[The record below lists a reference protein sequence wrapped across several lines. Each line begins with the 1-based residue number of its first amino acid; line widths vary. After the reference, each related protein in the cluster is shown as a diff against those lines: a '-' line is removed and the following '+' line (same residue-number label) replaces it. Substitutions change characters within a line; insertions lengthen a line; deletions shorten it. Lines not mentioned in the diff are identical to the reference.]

1 MKAEQFLRQ
10 GADVLA
16 ERGKEYDKPEGERSM
31 QRCVSAFEIIT
42 GKRITEA
49 EGWLF
54 MQILKDV
61 RQWQNPG
68 RYHEDSA
75 VDCVNYSALKAEA
88 LSSAGEC
95 EADFTGLANFGGYP
109 HPCKYGGFVH
119 QSKPSWDDAPE
130 WANALIASPGLNGV
144 IDYGWASGFFHKAK
158 VISCEGG
165 DYWGFDEIDLRRGHC
180 WYLVEPRP
188 SKEA

>member
-31 QRCVSAFEIIT
+31 ARCVAAFNAIT
-42 GKRITEA
+42 GKDLTEA
-49 EGWLF
+49 EGWLLL
-54 MQILKDV
+54 QTLKDV

-88 LSSAGEC
+88 LSEQGCILGDGSSDTLNFGEPISQ
-95 EADFTGLANFGGYP
+95 ENNPIDKLIFMDIPNWKTAPDWANFAAQDLDGKWHWFESTP
-109 HPCKYGGFVH
+109 SVSH
-119 QSKPSWDDAPE
+119 QFGKWISDGDKRTE
-130 WANALIASPGLNGV
+130 YVGTG
-144 IDYGWASGFFHKAK
+144 KK
-158 VISCEGG
+158 VKNWVDTLSA
-165 DYWGFDEIDLRRGHC
+165 YFR
-180 WYLVEPRP
+180 
-188 SKEA
+188 

>member
-31 QRCVSAFEIIT
+31 ARCVAAFNAIT
-42 GKRITEA
+42 GKDLTEA
-49 EGWLF
+49 EGWLLL
-54 MQILKDV
+54 QTLKDV

-88 LSSAGEC
+88 LSEQ
-95 EADFTGLANFGGYP
+95 EKD
-109 HPCKYGGFVH
+109 
-119 QSKPSWDDAPE
+119 
-130 WANALIASPGLNGV
+130 
-144 IDYGWASGFFHKAK
+144 
-158 VISCEGG
+158 
-165 DYWGFDEIDLRRGHC
+165 
-180 WYLVEPRP
+180 
-188 SKEA
+188 

>member
-1 MKAEQFLRQ
+1 MKAEQFLRN

-61 RQWQNPG
+61 RQWQNPD

-75 VDCVNYSALKAEA
+75 VDCVNYAALKAEA
-88 LSSAGEC
+88 LSEQKPIATAEDLMLGAETLSNKLDDKPDWKDA
-95 EADFTGLANFGGYP
+95 
-109 HPCKYGGFVH
+109 
-119 QSKPSWDDAPE
+119 PSWAEVLVKNKSSGVYEFAYKLEKYAAITQNLLDTGSQMPANPE
-130 WANALIASPGLNGV
+130 I
-144 IDYGWASGFFHKAK
+144 
-158 VISCEGG
+158 
-165 DYWGFDEIDLRRGHC
+165 
-180 WYLVEPRP
+180 WYSFVEPRP
-188 SKEA
+188 

>member
-1 MKAEQFLRQ
+1 MKAEQFLRN

-31 QRCVSAFEIIT
+31 QRCISAFEIIT

-61 RQWQNPG
+61 RQWQNPD

-75 VDCVNYSALKAEA
+75 VDCVNYAALKAEA
-88 LSSAGEC
+88 LSEQGQTVMDAATAISMLDYPREPK
-95 EADFTGLANFGGYP
+95 ESLKEILRMDAD
-109 HPCKYGGFVH
+109 
-119 QSKPSWDDAPE
+119 KPDWKDAPD
-130 WANALIASPGLNGV
+130 WA
-144 IDYGWASGFFHKAK
+144 GWLAQDASGAWWWYELEPFIDGDGWFYE
-158 VISCEGG
+158 EGEAELARYG
-165 DYWGFDEIDLRRGHC
+165 QCDFPYDGSL
-180 WYLVEPRP
+180 EPRP
-188 SKEA
+188 

>member
-1 MKAEQFLRQ
+1 MKAEQFLRN

-61 RQWQNPG
+61 RQWQNPD

-75 VDCVNYSALKAEA
+75 VDCVNYAALKAEA
-88 LSSAGEC
+88 LSEKSE
-95 EADFTGLANFGGYP
+95 L
-109 HPCKYGGFVH
+109 V
-119 QSKPSWDDAPE
+119 SKPDWKDAPE
-130 WANALIASPGLNGV
+130 WAKWLAYDVYWMWFEEKPLISS
-144 IDYGWASGFFHKAK
+144 SGT
-158 VISCEGG
+158 
-165 DYWGFDEIDLRRGHC
+165 L
-180 WYLVEPRP
+180 LVVPNTSWDNTCIRESFGYSIHYMEPRP
-188 SKEA
+188 

>member
-88 LSSAGEC
+88 LS
-95 EADFTGLANFGGYP
+95 EAI
-109 HPCKYGGFVH
+109 
-119 QSKPSWDDAPE
+119 PE
-130 WANALIASPGLNGV
+130 
-144 IDYGWASGFFHKAK
+144 
-158 VISCEGG
+158 
-165 DYWGFDEIDLRRGHC
+165 
-180 WYLVEPRP
+180 
-188 SKEA
+188 

>member
-1 MKAEQFLRQ
+1 MKAEQFLRN

-42 GKRITEA
+42 GKRISEA

-61 RQWQNPG
+61 RQWQNPD

-75 VDCVNYSALKAEA
+75 VDCVNYAALKAEA
-88 LSSAGEC
+88 LSEQKPK
-95 EADFTGLANFGGYP
+95 EAKFVEFTIGDSICRWGSG
-109 HPCKYGGFVH
+109 
-119 QSKPSWDDAPE
+119 KPDWKDAPE
-130 WANALIASPGLNGV
+130 WAGV
-144 IDYGWASGFFHKAK
+144 LVHDKEDGRYEWAGAYEYGSR
-158 VISCEGG
+158 VT
-165 DYWGFDEIDLRRGHC
+165 IDLVDIEHYFGKDFAHF
-180 WYLVEPRP
+180 WTFVEPRP
-188 SKEA
+188 

>member
-1 MKAEQFLRQ
+1 MKAEQFLRN

-42 GKRITEA
+42 GKRITES

-61 RQWQNPG
+61 RQWQNPE

-75 VDCVNYSALKAEA
+75 VDCVNYAALKAEA
-88 LSSAGEC
+88 LSEQKPVATVEDLMLGGDTLNQRKNGKPDWKDAPDFANWLGYDHVWTWFEKKPKVTESGTLNGYGWCQSAGIR
-95 EADFTGLANFGGYP
+95 DSFGYSI
-109 HPCKYGGFVH
+109 HYM
-119 QSKPSWDDAPE
+119 
-130 WANALIASPGLNGV
+130 
-144 IDYGWASGFFHKAK
+144 
-158 VISCEGG
+158 
-165 DYWGFDEIDLRRGHC
+165 
-180 WYLVEPRP
+180 EPRP
-188 SKEA
+188 

>member
-1 MKAEQFLRQ
+1 MKAEQFLRN

-31 QRCVSAFEIIT
+31 QRCVSAFEVIT

-75 VDCVNYSALKAEA
+75 VDCVNYAALKAEA
-88 LSSAGEC
+88 LSEQRSIFGEMVESLQEIAECREKNAG
-95 EADFTGLANFGGYP
+95 
-109 HPCKYGGFVH
+109 
-119 QSKPSWDDAPE
+119 KPDWKDAPE
-130 WANALIASPGLNGV
+130 WAEWLGYDDTWVWFQAKPSINHNGTLIPPSYTQWHNTHIEESFGYS
-144 IDYGWASGFFHKAK
+144 IHYM
-158 VISCEGG
+158 
-165 DYWGFDEIDLRRGHC
+165 
-180 WYLVEPRP
+180 EPRP
-188 SKEA
+188 